1 MKLWWSCKFV
11 PCGFC
16 SLIHPTSP
24 AISFTTSQLFLFRP
38 IWSIWSICTLC
49 RYVVRT
55 VCYNECTAN
64 SRSHT
69 LNISSSP
76 REILML
82 SLSIQGFGCPNS
94 QRLCCVPPM
103 SRILCSDL
111 GASIG
116 NSTLQAGLPL
126 SHIKRARSIRL
137 WVCEMFLRT
146 SSKLVHLVPS
156 FRSLPLVVSGDLKSA
171 GHIEFLNDLQRRSAK
186 SIPVWDWNM
195 HIEFWRQ
202 SGMTVRDC
210 DKSNDCNLTLLRFV
224 LIGAKHMDKGT
235 IQRQSW
241 TSRNFKISKIF

>member
-16 SLIHPTSP
+16 SLIHPTRP
-24 AISFTTSQLFLFRP
+24 AISFTTLQLFLFRP

-82 SLSIQGFGCPNS
+82 SLSIQGFVCPNS

-126 SHIKRARSIRL
+126 SHIKPARSIRL

-156 FRSLPLVVSGDLKSA
+156 GRFHSLWVGISNPLDILSFSTICSVDQRNQSPFGIETCTLNSGANLGWLSGTVTNRTTAISHCLDL
-171 GHIEFLNDLQRRSAK
+171 F
-186 SIPVWDWNM
+186 
-195 HIEFWRQ
+195 
-202 SGMTVRDC
+202 
-210 DKSNDCNLTLLRFV
+210 
-224 LIGAKHMDKGT
+224 
-235 IQRQSW
+235 
-241 TSRNFKISKIF
+241 